1 MPNLIKPSQLKENI
15 PEETDTVAKALLKYL
30 KFTITFWRWFKGV
43 VKSDGQLTDDF
54 KQQLCGLGCGGKPV
68 VPDEDEVPP
77 DDTNPD
83 DNDKPPVTKPPV
95 QPGSNCCKAVIGK
108 GNDSFTWW
116 NVKGARNDK
125 AYIDLK
131 CYDGIRYAV
140 VKNHGHDVSFNS
152 NKEFSEVFESMPGI
166 MSGGGKIDGN
176 PPVALPGTGASP
188 PLVGIG
194 TSPGDRLLWNTW
206 PHLEILI
213 WGYTP
218 KLTDN
223 KGYHNHHLVGNIV
236 LNGKREEPF
245 LMKNN
250 GYWMSRIVLVDLR
263 NVLDRDGSSFD
274 ADYFTSNINLRLDI
288 TTTGGEKV
296 YDTKGNM
303 SIDLNYDR
311 HFPESVKSG
320 ERLVNQNILTK
331 IAGIRMTVFNA
342 STAAHLL
349 HAPWGEGNSTPLPYE
364 VSLYRD
370 YNWVNALTL
379 FEERWLDEPER
390 CMWYNKADTKWKPE
404 RHLHFLWR
412 DHSSPPEQP
421 FLNPSAIQTWYET
434 TGNPRGN
441 LFYDNYTTK

>member
-131 CYDGIRYAV
+131 CSDGIRYAV
-140 VKNHGHDVSFNS
+140 VKNHGHDVSFHS
-152 NKEFSEVFESMPGI
+152 NKEFSEVFDSMPGI
-166 MSGGGKIDGN
+166 KNGGYIDAGDTMIGLPGGSTRPIDL
-176 PPVALPGTGASP
+176 PPVGTHE
-188 PLVGIG
+188 
-194 TSPGDRLLWNTW
+194 GDTTLWNTW

-213 WGYTP
+213 WGNTP
-218 KLTDN
+218 KLIDN
-223 KGYHNHHLVGNIV
+223 KGYSNHHLVGNIV
-236 LNGKREEPF
+236 LNDKREEPF

-263 NVLDRDGSSFD
+263 NVFSREGGSFD
-274 ADYFTSNINLRLDI
+274 ADYFTSNISLKVDI
-288 TTTGGEKV
+288 TNKGGERV
-296 YDTKGNM
+296 LDDEENM
-303 SIDLNYDR
+303 SINIEHDR
-311 HFPESVKSG
+311 SFPDRAKVG
-320 ERLVNQNILTK
+320 ERLVNQSILTK
-331 IAGIRMTVFNA
+331 IAGIRMTIFNA
-342 STAAHLL
+342 SRAAHLL

-364 VSLYRD
+364 TSMYRD
-370 YNWVNALTL
+370 YGWVNALTV
-379 FEERWLDEPER
+379 FEERWLDEQER
-390 CMWYNKADTKWKPE
+390 CMWYNKAATKWSPE

-412 DHSSPPEQP
+412 DHSSPPTMP

-434 TGNPRGN
+434 TGS
-441 LFYDNYTTK
+441 LFYDNYTIK